1 MVGTAGVWRVWE
13 WGEAGQGGGEVS
25 IEDKSIPSGMAEVV
39 CENK

>member
-1 MVGTAGVWRVWE
+1 MHEGTG
-13 WGEAGQGGGEVS
+13 GLGKAGQGGGEVS